1 MHYFERKQKLW
12 CISHDLFG
20 LCYRKRI
27 GAGWHGG
34 GSVVLQSLRINW
46 SCCKKKIR
54 RFKFG
59 KGLDGSVSIIYHRDL
74 GSAPWMHLIGREKA
88 ERKLSNLIHLRD
100 TRRLEVVGGKTEL
113 KCMFALLPTFLNT
126 VHTWGEGIPK
136 VCRKY
141 ILWKVNTSIFF
152 KDVFIYSTAEWQR
165 DNTETSHLAGLLPKR
180 AG

>member
-1 MHYFERKQKLW
+1 MSFLERRQCKASMNGLFHKQHVYTKMHYFERKQKLW

-20 LCYRKRI
+20 LWYRKRI

-59 KGLDGSVSIIYHRDL
+59 KGLEGSVSIIYHRDL

-126 VHTWGEGIPK
+126 MHTWGEGIP
-136 VCRKY
+136 RFAE
-141 ILWKVNTSIFF
+141 NTYYGRWIHLFF
-152 KDVFIYSTAEWQR
+152 
-165 DNTETSHLAGLLPKR
+165 
-180 AG
+180 